1 MPCSNVTS
9 SFSRSP
15 LRTLRIEN
23 AHKMSAV
30 WQIMDVGHT
39 GEISEPEHGCEVKSG
54 LDVTV
59 VGLALEPFKSV
70 FVVGA
75 RP

>member
-1 MPCSNVTS
+1 
-9 SFSRSP
+9 
-15 LRTLRIEN
+15 
-23 AHKMSAV
+23 MSAIR
-30 WQIMDVGHT
+30 QIMDVGYT
-39 GEISEPEHGCEVKSG
+39 GEISEPEHGYEVKSG

-75 RP
+75 WP